1 MVTFFRKKRRLLY
14 LMVII
19 TVLSSFAIIKL
30 ADDEILFPLQKDV
43 LEKNLNKT
51 NLDWHVGEEYSLDEN
66 NSVYQ
71 LKSEEHDEQL
81 ILSSMNKDGMT
92 SLGLAINGIDA
103 NSDLTQDKTFS
114 KKLIYLTCRLSGIK
128 NKTVVFNDLLSYMS
142 KRDNRIFGDAIWYFK
157 ENDKI
162 ISVNLKSSH
171 LNSNAYHIQ
180 SISVENIKYFDEK
193 RKIFASYQTERLSN
207 YPELD
212 VPVYKDINIKDLNNN
227 KLEHEQD
234 IVRMVIKGKLSE
246 IHLSSKEEMDNMFLS
261 KTDFNIYVGDYAK
274 STITDNTGT
283 ITVFVPIYFLFIPDL
298 ALEEKQWHINYY
310 SIDNI
315 YYVDYGLNIPQ

>member
-1 MVTFFRKKRRLLY
+1 
-14 LMVII
+14 
-19 TVLSSFAIIKL
+19 
-30 ADDEILFPLQKDV
+30 
-43 LEKNLNKT
+43 
-51 NLDWHVGEEYSLDEN
+51 
-66 NSVYQ
+66 
-71 LKSEEHDEQL
+71 
-81 ILSSMNKDGMT
+81 
-92 SLGLAINGIDA
+92 
-103 NSDLTQDKTFS
+103 
-114 KKLIYLTCRLSGIK
+114 
-128 NKTVVFNDLLSYMS
+128 MS

-157 ENDKI
+157 ENDII